1 MKPISP
7 NASKY
12 GKNGCMPVSASC
24 VVWNGPDISCIN
36 LCSGD
41 TIDEVVY
48 QLAQI
53 LCDITE
59 NVLDVTTLDFE
70 CLLAEGQ
77 AAPDTLL
84 ETLQLIITNAC
95 TPDPPPPPTPPTPL
109 PDVQL
114 PDCLY
119 YVNSEGDTV
128 TALPLDEYAAYLAS
142 IICRLIADINSINA
156 VITTINTRVTIL
168 ESIVSGGGSTP
179 PVTTVVTQCLSNN
192 TTPGESLPIDVA
204 FYNLEQRLCEY
215 TSLLGSV
222 TSWQNMLNNVCID
235 ANTPQP
241 CSTTGATYGDVPGWI
256 SNVQTVADA
265 MTNLWLVVCT
275 LNDCMTTTP
284 SPVTCVP
291 IPPVSVTI
299 SSITTIGATITWVA
313 PVTTGVQAPI
323 AYKVEVYDIAGTI
336 PPIVSVIVG
345 TSPLSYQILDPTIT
359 TVDTYIVKVFAIYDC
374 GTSTPAVTQGLLK
387 EPAYVAKLHYTNA
400 PLTAT
405 SESCFNP
412 VTLGTTNFI
421 ERENLITIE
430 LRDNSGNPVIN
441 TGTPIETTIRLEYDG
456 CTGIVEE
463 DVVITINSSSS
474 FGTAT
479 YTSESV
485 VYCVGVGCTPVSRT
499 VLCWAGSEVAGG
511 APLPSTIGIDT
522 SLSGLGTC

>member
-1 MKPISP
+1 MNPISP

-41 TIDEVVY
+41 TIDVVIY
-48 QLAQI
+48 ELALV

-70 CLLAEGQ
+70 CLLAPGQ

-84 ETLQLIITNAC
+84 ETLQLLITNAC
-95 TPDPPPPPTPPTPL
+95 TPDPTPPPTPPTPL

-114 PDCLY
+114 PECLY
-119 YVNSEGDTV
+119 YVNGEGDTV

-142 IICRLIADINSINA
+142 VICRIIADINSINA

-168 ESIVSGGGSTP
+168 ENIVGGGGGTI
-179 PVTTVVTQCLSNN
+179 PVATVVTQCLSNN
-192 TTPGESLPIDVA
+192 TTPGETLPIDTA

-215 TSLLGSV
+215 NALLGSI

-256 SNVQTVADA
+256 NNVQTVSDA

-284 SPVTCVP
+284 GPVPCVL

-299 SSITTIGATITWVA
+299 SSITTMGATITWVA
-313 PVTTGVQAPI
+313 PLTTGVQAPI
-323 AYKVEVYDIAGTI
+323 AYKVEVYYIGGGVPLITTT
-336 PPIVSVIVG
+336 VG
-345 TSPLSYQILDPTIT
+345 ATPLSYQILSPGIDPD
-359 TVDTYIVKVFAIYDC
+359 VEYVVRLYAIYDC
-374 GTSTPAVTQGLLK
+374 GTSTSVSVQGILK
-387 EPAYVAKLHYTNA
+387 EPAYVAKLHYTNF
-400 PLTAT
+400 PLASTN
-405 SESCFNP
+405 ESCFNP
-412 VTLGTTNFI
+412 VTSSTTNFT
-421 ERENLITIE
+421 ETDYTITIE
-430 LRDNSGNPVIN
+430 LKDNAGNPIVN
-441 TGTPIETTIRLEYDG
+441 TGTPIETTIRLEYDH
-456 CTGIVEE
+456 CNLPTEEE
-463 DVVITINSSSS
+463 DLVITIGTGQT
-474 FGTAT
+474 FGSAT
-479 YTSESV
+479 YTRNTMI
-485 VYCVGVGCTPVSRT
+485 YCAGQSCIPAVRN
-499 VLCWAGSEVAGG
+499 VLCWAGSELAGG
-511 APLPSTIGIDT
+511 AALPTTIGIDT
-522 SLSGLGTC
+522 SLSSLGTC

>member
-41 TIDEVVY
+41 TIDVVVY

-59 NVLDVTTLDFE
+59 NVLDVSTLDFQ
-70 CLLAEGQ
+70 CLLAPGQ
-77 AAPDTLL
+77 AEPDTLL

-95 TPDPPPPPTPPTPL
+95 TPDPTPPPTPPTPL
-109 PDVQL
+109 PNVQL

-119 YVNSEGDTV
+119 YVNGEGDTV

-156 VITTINTRVTIL
+156 VITTINSRVTIL
-168 ESIVSGGGSTP
+168 ESIVGGGGGSA
-179 PVTTVVTQCLSNN
+179 PVSTVVTQCLSNN
-192 TTPGESLPIDVA
+192 TLPGETLPIDVA

-215 TSLLGSV
+215 TGLLGSI

-235 ANTPQP
+235 SDTPQP
-241 CSTTGATYGDVPGWI
+241 CGTAGATYGDVPGWI
-256 SNVQTVADA
+256 PNVQTVADA

-275 LNDCMTTTP
+275 LNDCITSTP
-284 SPVTCVP
+284 GPVPCVP

-299 SSITTIGATITWVA
+299 SSITTMGATITWVA
-313 PVTTGVQAPI
+313 PLTTGVQAPI
-323 AYKVEVYDIAGTI
+323 AYKIEVFDIANTI
-336 PPIVSVIVG
+336 PPLISTIVAD
-345 TSPLSYQILDPTIT
+345 TPLSYQILDPAIT
-359 TVDTYIVKVFAIYDC
+359 PDAEYIVKVSAIYDC
-374 GTSTPAVTQGLLK
+374 GTSTPTVTQGFLK
-387 EPAYVAKLHYTNA
+387 ENAYVAKLHYTNA
-400 PLTAT
+400 PLEPNSDT
-405 SESCFNP
+405 CVNP
-412 VTLGTTNFI
+412 VTSTTTNFY
-421 ERENLITIE
+421 EQQDTITIE
-430 LRDNSGNPVIN
+430 LQDNSGNPMVN
-441 TGTPIETTIRLEYDG
+441 TGLPIQTTIRLEYDG

-463 DVVITINSSSS
+463 DLVITIATGSSYGSV
-474 FGTAT
+474 T

-485 VYCVGVGCTPVSRT
+485 VYCVGLGCIPVSRT
-499 VLCWAGSEVAGG
+499 VFCWAGSELSSG
-511 APLPSTIGIDT
+511 AALPTTIGIDT